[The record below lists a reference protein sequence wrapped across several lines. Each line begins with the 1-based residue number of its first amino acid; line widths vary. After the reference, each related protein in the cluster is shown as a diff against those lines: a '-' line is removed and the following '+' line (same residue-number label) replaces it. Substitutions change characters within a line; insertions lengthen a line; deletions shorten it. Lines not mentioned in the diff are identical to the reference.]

1 MNELPKRKPLRLS
14 GYDYSQNGAYFV
26 TICTEGRRPLL
37 GSGILVGRDPCVPPT
52 HPAHRIAWEWLWKLE
67 EKFPPCRVEL
77 AALMPNHVHLLLRL
91 SGHTLE
97 DMPQGRAGTRAAG
110 HMGPALPNGESER
123 SDPTLSEVIQWYK
136 TMTTNAYIR
145 AVRSGALPAFQRRLW
160 QTGFYDEIIRTEGH
174 YLRIWQYIHDNPV
187 RWTEDIYYEE

>member
-1 MNELPKRKPLRLS
+1 
-14 GYDYSQNGAYFV
+14 
-26 TICTEGRRPLL
+26 
-37 GSGILVGRDPCVPPT
+37 
-52 HPAHRIAWEWLWKLE
+52 
-67 EKFPPCRVEL
+67 
-77 AALMPNHVHLLLRL
+77 
-91 SGHTLE
+91 
-97 DMPQGRAGTRAAG
+97 
-110 HMGPALPNGESER
+110 MGPALPNGESER